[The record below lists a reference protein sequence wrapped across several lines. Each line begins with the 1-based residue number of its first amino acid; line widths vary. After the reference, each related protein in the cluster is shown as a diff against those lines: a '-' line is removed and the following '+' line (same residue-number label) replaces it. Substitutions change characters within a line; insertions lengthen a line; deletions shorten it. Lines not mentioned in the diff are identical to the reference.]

1 MSQDVFLVVALA
13 ILIAMMFMSSRK
25 RKKQAA
31 DLLASVKVGSS
42 VVLHSGITG
51 KIISVDGD
59 RAVIETT
66 PGTKIAFLKGAI
78 RSVDASAPKS
88 LAPNTSA
95 LEKPAAKA
103 ATKSVATKTAAKKP
117 AAKKPAAKKPVAK

>member
-1 MSQDVFLVVALA
+1 MSQDVFLVIALA
-13 ILIAMMFMSSRK
+13 VLIAMMFMSSRK

-31 DLLASVKVGSS
+31 DLLASVRVGAN

-51 KIISVDGD
+51 KVVSIDGD

-78 RSVDASAPKS
+78 RSVESAPAKVESKTDAKPAVAKASA
-88 LAPNTSA
+88 
-95 LEKPAAKA
+95 KPAAKP
-103 ATKSVATKTAAKKP
+103 AAKKP
-117 AAKKPAAKKPVAK
+117 AAKKPAAK

>member
-31 DLLASVKVGSS
+31 DLLASVKVGSNI
-42 VVLHSGITG
+42 VLHSGITG

-78 RSVDASAPKS
+78 RSVDASAPKG
-88 LAPNTSA
+88 SA
-95 LEKPAAKA
+95 IEKPAAKA
-103 ATKSVATKTAAKKP
+103 TAKTSATKPSASKTVAKKP
-117 AAKKPAAKKPVAK
+117 AAKKPAAKKPVTK

>member
-13 ILIAMMFMSSRK
+13 ILIAMMFFSSRK

-31 DLLASVKVGSS
+31 DLLSSVKVGSS

-51 KIISVDGD
+51 KIVSLDGD

-78 RSVDASAPKS
+78 RNVEATAKVSSVSKA
-88 LAPNTSA
+88 
-95 LEKPAAKA
+95 PAAKA
-103 ATKSVATKTAAKKP
+103 ATSAAKKP
-117 AAKKPAAKKPVAK
+117 AAKKPAAKTAAKKPAAK

>member
-13 ILIAMMFMSSRK
+13 ILIAMMFLSSRK

-31 DLLASVKVGSS
+31 DLLSSVKVGSS

-51 KIISVDGD
+51 KIVSLEGD

-66 PGTKIAFLKGAI
+66 PGTKISFLKGAI
-78 RSVDASAPKS
+78 RNVDASVKAAPV
-88 LAPNTSA
+88 
-95 LEKPAAKA
+95 AKA
-103 ATKSVATKTAAKKP
+103 ATTAAKKP
-117 AAKKPAAKKPVAK
+117 AAKKPAAKPAAKKPAAK

>member
-13 ILIAMMFMSSRK
+13 VLIAMMFLSSRK
-25 RKKQAA
+25 RKKQAEA
-31 DLLASVKVGSS
+31 LLSSVKVGSS

-51 KIISVDGD
+51 TIVSIDGD

-78 RSVDASAPKS
+78 RTVDA
-88 LAPNTSA
+88 
-95 LEKPAAKA
+95 AAKPVAEKSA
-103 ATKSVATKTAAKKP
+103 AKPAAKKP
-117 AAKKPAAKKPVAK
+117 AAKKPAAKKPAAK

>member
-13 ILIAMMFMSSRK
+13 ILIAMMFLSSRK

-31 DLLASVKVGSS
+31 DLLSSVKVGSS

-51 KIISVDGD
+51 KILSLDGD

-78 RSVDASAPKS
+78 RNVEAPVKAPSTAKAPAVKTESTAPKK
-88 LAPNTSA
+88 AA
-95 LEKPAAKA
+95 AKKPAA
-103 ATKSVATKTAAKKP
+103 KTAAKKP
-117 AAKKPAAKKPVAK
+117 AAK

>member
-13 ILIAMMFMSSRK
+13 VLIAMMFLSSRK
-25 RKKQAA
+25 RKKAAA
-31 DLLASVKVGSS
+31 DLLASIKVGSS

-51 KIISVDGD
+51 KIISVEGD

-78 RSVDASAPKS
+78 RSVDANAPKV
-88 LAPNTSA
+88 AASA
-95 LEKPAAKA
+95 V
-103 ATKSVATKTAAKKP
+103 KSATKTSATKTAAKPAAKKP
-117 AAKKPAAKKPVAK
+117 AAKKPAAKKPAAK

>member
-13 ILIAMMFMSSRK
+13 ILIAMMFLSSRK

-31 DLLASVKVGSS
+31 DLLSSVKVGSN

-51 KIISVDGD
+51 KITSLDGD
-59 RAVIETT
+59 RAVLETT

-78 RSVDASAPKS
+78 RNVEAPSKSAPV
-88 LAPNTSA
+88 A
-95 LEKPAAKA
+95 KPATA
-103 ATKSVATKTAAKKP
+103 AAKKP
-117 AAKKPAAKKPVAK
+117 AAKKPAAKPAAKKPAAK

>member
-13 ILIAMMFMSSRK
+13 ILIAMMFLSSRK

-51 KIISVDGD
+51 KIVSVDGD

-78 RSVDASAPKS
+78 RSVEAAKPVD
-88 LAPNTSA
+88 
-95 LEKPAAKA
+95 EKPAAKA
-103 ATKSVATKTAAKKP
+103 VAKAPVKKAVAKAPAKKP
-117 AAKKPAAKKPVAK
+117 AAKKPAAK

>member
-13 ILIAMMFMSSRK
+13 VLIAMMFMSSRK
-25 RKKQAA
+25 RKKAAA
-31 DLLASVKVGSS
+31 DLLSSIKVGSS

-51 KIISVDGD
+51 KIVSVEGD

-78 RSVDASAPKS
+78 RSVDANAPKV
-88 LAPNTSA
+88 AV
-95 LEKPAAKA
+95 AKA
-103 ATKSVATKTAAKKP
+103 APASKGTTKAAASSAVKKPAAKKP
-117 AAKKPAAKKPVAK
+117 AAKKPAAK

>member
-31 DLLASVKVGSS
+31 DLLASVKVGSN

-51 KIISVDGD
+51 KIVSVDGD

-78 RSVDASAPKS
+78 RTVEAAKSAE
-88 LAPNTSA
+88 
-95 LEKPAAKA
+95 EKP
-103 ATKSVATKTAAKKP
+103 ATKSVAKAPAKKP
-117 AAKKPAAKKPVAK
+117 AAKKPAAKKPAAK

>member
-13 ILIAMMFMSSRK
+13 ILIAMMFFSSRK

-31 DLLASVKVGSS
+31 DLLSSVKVGSS

-51 KIISVDGD
+51 KILSIDGD

-78 RSVDASAPKS
+78 RNVEAPAKSA
-88 LAPNTSA
+88 
-95 LEKPAAKA
+95 PAAKA
-103 ATKSVATKTAAKKP
+103 PTVKSTSTATKKP
-117 AAKKPAAKKPVAK
+117 AAKKPAAKTAAKKPAAK

>member
-13 ILIAMMFMSSRK
+13 ILIAMMFLSSRK

-31 DLLASVKVGSS
+31 DLLSSVKVGSS

-51 KIISVDGD
+51 KILSLDGD

-78 RSVDASAPKS
+78 RNVEAPAKSAPS
-88 LAPNTSA
+88 
-95 LEKPAAKA
+95 AKA
-103 ATKSVATKTAAKKP
+103 PTVKSTSTATKKP
-117 AAKKPAAKKPVAK
+117 AAKKPAAKTAAKKPAAK

>member
-31 DLLASVKVGSS
+31 ELLASVKVGSS

-51 KIISVDGD
+51 KIVSVDGD

-78 RSVDASAPKS
+78 RSVEAA
-88 LAPNTSA
+88 
-95 LEKPAAKA
+95 KPAEEKA
-103 ATKSVATKTAAKKP
+103 ATKPVAKVAAKPVAKVAAKKP
-117 AAKKPAAKKPVAK
+117 AAKKPAAKKPAAK

>member
-1 MSQDVFLVVALA
+1 MSQDIFLVVALA
-13 ILIAMMFMSSRK
+13 VLIAMMFMSSRK

-31 DLLASVKVGSS
+31 DLLASVKVGSN

-51 KIISVDGD
+51 KVVTIDGD

-78 RSVDASAPKS
+78 RNVEA
-88 LAPNTSA
+88 TSA
-95 LEKPAAKA
+95 KPSAEAKSAAKPAAA
-103 ATKSVATKTAAKKP
+103 KTAS
-117 AAKKPAAKKPVAK
+117 AAKKPVAKKPVAK

>member
-1 MSQDVFLVVALA
+1 MSNDVFLVVALA
-13 ILIAMMFMSSRK
+13 VLIAFMFMSSRK

-31 DLLASVKVGSS
+31 DLLASIKVGSN

-51 KIISVDGD
+51 KIISVDAD

-78 RSVDASAPKS
+78 RSVDASAAKV
-88 LAPNTSA
+88 SA
-95 LEKPAAKA
+95 EEKPAAKA
-103 ATKSVATKTAAKKP
+103 ASKPATKTSSTAAAKKP
-117 AAKKPAAKKPVAK
+117 AAKKPAAKKPAAK

>member
-13 ILIAMMFMSSRK
+13 ILIAMMFFSSRK

-31 DLLASVKVGSS
+31 DLLSSVKVGSS

-51 KIISVDGD
+51 KIVSLDGD

-78 RSVDASAPKS
+78 RNVEASAKAS
-88 LAPNTSA
+88 SVSKA
-95 LEKPAAKA
+95 PAAKA
-103 ATKSVATKTAAKKP
+103 ATSAAKKPVAKKPAAKTAAKKP
-117 AAKKPAAKKPVAK
+117 AAK

>member
-31 DLLASVKVGSS
+31 ELLASVKVGSN

-51 KIISVDGD
+51 KIVSVDGD

-78 RSVDASAPKS
+78 RSVEAASA
-88 LAPNTSA
+88 
-95 LEKPAAKA
+95 KPAPAEKSADTKPAVAKP
-103 ATKSVATKTAAKKP
+103 AAKKP
-117 AAKKPAAKKPVAK
+117 AAKKPAAKKPAAK

>member
-13 ILIAMMFMSSRK
+13 VLIAMMFLSSRK

-31 DLLASVKVGSS
+31 DLLSSVKVGSN

-51 KIISVDGD
+51 KIVSVDGD

-78 RSVDASAPKS
+78 RTVDAAAAKPV
-88 LAPNTSA
+88 A
-95 LEKPAAKA
+95 EKPAADKSA
-103 ATKSVATKTAAKKP
+103 AKPAAKPAAKKP
-117 AAKKPAAKKPVAK
+117 AAKKPAAKKPAAK

>member
-31 DLLASVKVGSS
+31 DLLASVKVGSE
-42 VVLHSGITG
+42 VILHSGITG
-51 KIISVDGD
+51 KIVSVDGD
-59 RAVIETT
+59 RAVLETT

-78 RSVDASAPKS
+78 RSVEAGKPVEA
-88 LAPNTSA
+88 
-95 LEKPAAKA
+95 KPAAK
-103 ATKSVATKTAAKKP
+103 SVAKATATKP
-117 AAKKPAAKKPVAK
+117 AAKKPAAKKPATK

>member
-31 DLLASVKVGSS
+31 DLLASVKIGSN

-66 PGTKIAFLKGAI
+66 PGTKIAFIKGAI
-78 RSVDASAPKS
+78 RSV
-88 LAPNTSA
+88 
-95 LEKPAAKA
+95 EEAKA
-103 ATKSVATKTAAKKP
+103 VEQKPVSKAADKVAAKKP
-117 AAKKPAAKKPVAK
+117 AAKKPAAKKPAAK

>member
-13 ILIAMMFMSSRK
+13 ILIAMMFFSSRK

-31 DLLASVKVGSS
+31 DLLSSVKVGSS

-51 KIISVDGD
+51 KIVSLDGD

-78 RSVDASAPKS
+78 RNVEAPTKASSVSKA
-88 LAPNTSA
+88 
-95 LEKPAAKA
+95 PAAKA
-103 ATKSVATKTAAKKP
+103 ATSAAKKP
-117 AAKKPAAKKPVAK
+117 AAKKPAAKTAAKKPAAK

>member
-78 RSVDASAPKS
+78 RSVDASAPKT
-88 LAPNTSA
+88 LAPKTSA
-95 LEKPAAKA
+95 VEKPAAKA